1 MIGWEILWRHSPEVR
16 SRTLLLSAMM
26 CPALSFFLVGC
37 LPFPPPASLS
47 LFFLLDQE
55 KRKKTSAVRVRS
67 TIQVALLF
75 LFVHSPTAHSFL
87 LFLLHSSFP
96 SPNRPHRFLFLFP
109 LLAQSPRFRPF
120 KSFNW
125 DSSIHSSCPNPRHRP
140 TRRRA
145 KPKPSL
151 FTWVFGLPSPA
162 RSNHRCKT
170 AWPEPQK
177 SSPKARCRIISTDLS
192 RILIRLPGFLRSTLL
207 VNKHR
212 LSSTQTTHNALDSR
226 ALRVYRH
233 RSQRVSSTTRLF
245 ARRPLVISSA
255 RNALDKTARSDPSQL
270 PGRAAHTIRGNS
282 PAAHRWQSHWTTFHH
297 DHRRSDRNSK
307 FSHHLH
313 PTDSASN
320 TCTSTLRACRNK
332 HCSLSFGKTAHRYA

>member
-1 MIGWEILWRHSPEVR
+1 MDGSLGD
-16 SRTLLLSAMM
+16 TLASLSGSTKSYLLPSAMM

-37 LPFPPPASLS
+37 LRFPPPASLS

-96 SPNRPHRFLFLFP
+96 SPNRPHRFIFLFP

-177 SSPKARCRIISTDLS
+177 ILTQSSLPNQLNGPLS
-192 RILIRLPGFLRSTLL
+192 
-207 VNKHR
+207 N
-212 LSSTQTTHNALDSR
+212 LDSTPWFPQIH
-226 ALRVYRH
+226 ASGKQAPPIKY
-233 RSQRVSSTTRLF
+233 
-245 ARRPLVISSA
+245 A
-255 RNALDKTARSDPSQL
+255 
-270 PGRAAHTIRGNS
+270 
-282 PAAHRWQSHWTTFHH
+282 
-297 DHRRSDRNSK
+297 DHS
-307 FSHHLH
+307 
-313 PTDSASN
+313 
-320 TCTSTLRACRNK
+320 
-332 HCSLSFGKTAHRYA
+332 